1 MFEVLEDAV
10 RVGCGIV
17 TVAGVALFFLLL
29 ITASSAVLLAGMGDR
44 YFLCVGT
51 FTGTYVLSDL
61 LSFGYKKL
69 KRLF

>member
-1 MFEVLEDAV
+1 MFEVIEDSI
-10 RVGCGIV
+10 RVGCGV
-17 TVAGVALFFLLL
+17 LTVAGVVLFLLLL

-69 KRLF
+69 RRLF